1 MVHLVQD
8 LDLVA
13 LSSSWHFFCDFDV
26 VAVSFRGNLPFLS
39 IALLKAA
46 FVSLRPLAYYSDVP
60 LPSVTH

>member
-1 MVHLVQD
+1 MVYLVQD
-8 LDLVA
+8 RDLVA
-13 LSSSWHFFCDFDV
+13 LHSPRHSFRDFHV
-26 VAVSFRGNLPFLS
+26 VAVSFRGTLPFLS